1 MTSYSVPCGLHATDN
16 DHFQLAELRIAEA
29 YAPQFLTGLRA
40 LLGGYIEALYL
51 LDERQKAVI
60 QGSGIVTY
68 TLRIENGSTAYF
80 CEENLYQLEQF
91 TLDRLFGKKKSTQ
104 CLSIQLNG
112 EDDLQMSFGLWIGN
126 K

>member
-1 MTSYSVPCGLHATDN
+1 MPRTTTISSGH
-16 DHFQLAELRIAEA
+16 
-29 YAPQFLTGLRA
+29 
-40 LLGGYIEALYL
+40 IEAFYL

-60 QGSGIVTY
+60 QGSGTVTY

-91 TLDRLFGKKKSTQ
+91 TLDRLFGKKKPTQ

>member
-1 MTSYSVPCGLHATDN
+1 MKSYIVPCGLHATDN

-29 YAPQFLTGLRA
+29 YAPQFITGLRA
-40 LLGGYIEALYL
+40 LLGRHIEALYL
-51 LDERQKAVI
+51 MDEQQKAVI
-60 QGSGIVTY
+60 QGMGTVTY

-91 TLDRLFGKKKSTQ
+91 TLERLFGAKKATQ

-112 EDDLQMSFGLWIGN
+112 EDDLQMSFGLWVVN

>member
-1 MTSYSVPCGLHATDN
+1 MKSYIVPCGLHATDN

-29 YAPQFLTGLRA
+29 YAPQFITGLRA
-40 LLGGYIEALYL
+40 LLGGHMEALYL
-51 LDERQKAVI
+51 MDERQKAVI
-60 QGSGIVTY
+60 QGTGTVTY
-68 TLRIENGSTAYF
+68 ALRIENSSTVYF

-91 TLDRLFGKKKSTQ
+91 TLERLFGTKKAAQ

-112 EDDLQMSFGLWIGN
+112 EDDLQMSFGLWVGD